1 MLEIPLTHLQSC
13 KLLSCLALWVKP
25 NFVVELKDSSL
36 SLNHESFMQRFRRFI
51 KTSTSTSKLSRR
63 DQKSFE
69 NFSTK
74 VKYCVKPQTRRPQ
87 KTSSDIKG
95 CSTLDPLPPFS
106 SLPQKTY
113 TTKIIKANL
122 RFIFRRW
129 RAVILIMSSSF
140 HFTSSL
146 LTQV

>member
-1 MLEIPLTHLQSC
+1 MLEIPLTHLQSY
-13 KLLSCLALWVKP
+13 KLLCLALWVKP
-25 NFVVELKDSSL
+25 NFLVELKDSSL
-36 SLNHESFMQRFRRFI
+36 PLNHESCMQRFRRFI

-63 DQKSFE
+63 DQKSFC
-69 NFSTK
+69 TK

-95 CSTLDPLPPFS
+95 CSTLDSLPPFS